1 MKCPD
6 EPTLMLLAD
15 EELDASA
22 SVSVREHVGGCAA
35 CRARLA
41 DLRTERTLLAQAL
54 VEGALDESSVAP
66 DVAVSHGGAA
76 AFGGR
81 WRDLAPLAVAV
92 SVAVAVAVWLAGA
105 SAVWQVPPSLE
116 WVSPFH
122 PSGRLT
128 WLLTGMTLGANVA
141 FDVAFDGLPLTS
153 MVSGVGQTVAALL
166 LLLLVVPA
174 VSRGARRAAMPA
186 LLAIVLVAFAVP
198 ADAFVV
204 RTSED
209 DVVVP
214 ADETIDDTLIARGQ
228 RVIVDGV
235 VTGDVITGGQSVVIR
250 GTVHGNVIAWAQSM
264 DLHGDAGGSV
274 FVSGQFITVH
284 GRVGG
289 SVYAFSQDTRLLEG
303 SRIDGGIGSYSNT
316 LTVEGSVD
324 HGVRAAGYRVDV
336 TGAVQGNVDANARH
350 ITVGPRSRI
359 GGTLT
364 AQVPD
369 PNALQIDPAATL
381 GAEPVVGLA
390 DDGSSPSRYLTGSF
404 YLRQAVWLF
413 AAFLTGWLLL
423 WAAPGAAAVRFET
436 PAAVLR
442 TAGVGF
448 LCAVAMPVAAVI
460 AGLTLVGL
468 PLALVALALWALGIY
483 LAKIPVALFL
493 GRTFLGPR
501 GSGGTVP
508 ALLVG
513 LLAVFVA
520 VNLPFVGWIVNLVL
534 TLIGLGGLFAWVL
547 AAWRGGGVEPVPI

>member
-1 MKCPD
+1 MTCPD

-15 EELDASA
+15 EELDAPA
-22 SVSVREHVGGCAA
+22 AVRMRGHVGGCAR

-41 DLRTERTLLAQAL
+41 DLRAERTLLAQAL
-54 VEGALDESSVAP
+54 GEGALDESSASP
-66 DVAVSHGGAA
+66 DVAVPHAAVA

-81 WRDLAPLAVAV
+81 WRDPAPLAVAV
-92 SVAVAVAVWLAGA
+92 SVAAVAAVWLEGA

-128 WLLTGMTLGANVA
+128 WLFTGMALGAG
-141 FDVAFDGLPLTS
+141 VAFDGLPLTS
-153 MVSGVGQTVAALL
+153 MVSAAGQTVAALL
-166 LLLLVVPA
+166 LLFLVVLALSRGGRRAVLPA
-174 VSRGARRAAMPA
+174 VP
-186 LLAIVLVAFAVP
+186 AIVLAAVAVP
-198 ADAFVV
+198 AEAFVV

-209 DVVVP
+209 DVAVP
-214 ADETIDDTLIARGQ
+214 AGETIDDTLVARGP

-235 VTGDVITGGQSVVIR
+235 VTGDVIAGGQSVVIR
-250 GTVHGNVIAWAQSM
+250 GTVRGNVIAWAQSV
-264 DLHGDAGGSV
+264 DLHGDAGGSL
-274 FVSGQFITVH
+274 FVSGQFVTVH

-289 SVYAFSQDTRLLEG
+289 SVYAFSQDTRLVEG
-303 SRIDGGIGSYSNT
+303 SRIGGGIGSYSNT

-336 TGAVQGNVDANARH
+336 TGAVQGNVDAAARH
-350 ITVGPRSRI
+350 VTVGPRSRI

-369 PNALQIDPAATL
+369 ANALQIDPAATL
-381 GAEPVVGLA
+381 AAEPMVGLA
-390 DDGSSPSRYLTGSF
+390 DGGSSPSRYLTGSF
-404 YLRQAVWLF
+404 YLRQAIRLF
-413 AAFLTGWLLL
+413 AAFLAGWLLL

-436 PAAVLR
+436 PATVLR

-448 LCAVAMPVAAVI
+448 LCAVATPVAAVI

-468 PLALVALALWALGIY
+468 PLALVALALWTLGIY
-483 LAKIPVALFL
+483 LAKIPVALFV
-493 GRTFLGPR
+493 GRAFLGPR
-501 GSGGTVP
+501 GAGEPAP

-520 VNLPFVGWIVNLVL
+520 VNLPFVGWIVNLAL
-534 TLIGLGGLFAWVL
+534 TLIGLGGLFAWAM
-547 AAWRGGGVEPVPI
+547 AAFRAGRVAPARV

>member
-1 MKCPD
+1 MTCPD
-6 EPTLMLLAD
+6 EPTLMMLAD
-15 EELDASA
+15 EELEASA
-22 SVSVREHVGGCAA
+22 AAPVRGHVGGCAR

-54 VEGALDESSVAP
+54 GEGALDESSAAPTVAI
-66 DVAVSHGGAA
+66 SHGDAA

-81 WRDLAPLAVAV
+81 WWDLAPLAVAV
-92 SVAVAVAVWLAGA
+92 SVAVAAAVWLAGA
-105 SAVWQVPPSLE
+105 LAVLQVPPFLE

-122 PSGRLT
+122 ASGRLT
-128 WLLTGMTLGANVA
+128 WLFTGMTLGAGV
-141 FDVAFDGLPLTS
+141 VAFDGLPLTS
-153 MVSGVGQTVAALL
+153 MVSAVGQTVAALL
-166 LLLLVVPA
+166 VLLLVVLA
-174 VSRGARRAAMPA
+174 LSRGGRRVALPA
-186 LLAIVLVAFAVP
+186 LLAIVLAAVAVP
-198 ADAFVV
+198 AEAFVV

-214 ADETIDDTLIARGQ
+214 AGETIDDTLVARGQ

-235 VTGDVITGGQSVVIR
+235 VTGDIITGGQSVVIR

-289 SVYAFSQDTRLLEG
+289 SVYAFSQDTRLVEG
-303 SRIDGGIGSYSNT
+303 SRIGGGIGSYSNT

-336 TGAVQGNVDANARH
+336 TGAVQGNVDANARR

-381 GAEPVVGLA
+381 AAEPVVGFP

-404 YLRQAVWLF
+404 YLRQAIWLF
-413 AAFLTGWLLL
+413 AAFLAGWLLL

-448 LCAVAMPVAAVI
+448 LCAVATPVAAVI

-483 LAKIPVALFL
+483 LAKIPVALFV

-501 GSGGTVP
+501 GAGEPAP

-520 VNLPFVGWIVNLVL
+520 VNLPFVGWIVNLAL
-534 TLIGLGGLFAWVL
+534 TLIGVGGLFAWAM
-547 AAWRGGGVEPVPI
+547 AAFRASRVAPARV